1 MQLLLLEILSPVIMA
16 RCSVRGTDFQ
26 LIMIVH
32 GNMGEG
38 WWYLYIDRVCTV
50 NSNLN
55 GIVSVLTLEVI
66 AQFTGQN

>member
-1 MQLLLLEILSPVIMA
+1 MQLLLLEILSPFIMA
-16 RCSVRGTDFQ
+16 RYLVRGIDFQ

-32 GNMGEG
+32 GIMGEG
-38 WWYLYIDRVCTV
+38 WWYLYIDGVCTV

-55 GIVSVLTLEVI
+55 GIVSVLILGVI